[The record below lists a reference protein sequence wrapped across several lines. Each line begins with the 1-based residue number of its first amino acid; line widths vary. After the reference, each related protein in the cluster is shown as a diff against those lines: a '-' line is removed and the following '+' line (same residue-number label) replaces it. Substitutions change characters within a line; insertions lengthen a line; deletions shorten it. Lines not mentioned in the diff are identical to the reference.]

1 MNITD
6 ERSSEEFKYISDG
19 VPFED
24 EGDLYI
30 KLDRLVKDAK
40 DGSSYYNAVALE
52 SGALVFF
59 KDDYVVKMPNAE
71 VVIR

>member
-1 MNITD
+1 MNVTD
-6 ERSSEEFKYISDG
+6 ERSSEKFKYISDG

-24 EGDLYI
+24 DGDLYI
-30 KLDRLVKDAK
+30 KLNRLVKDTE
-40 DGSSYYNAVALE
+40 DNSHYNAVALE

-59 KDDYVVKMPNAE
+59 NDDYYVKLPNAE

>member
-6 ERSSEEFKYISDG
+6 ERSSEKFKYISDG

-24 EGDLYI
+24 EEILYI
-30 KLDRLVKDAK
+30 KLDRLVKDAE
-40 DGSSYYNAVALE
+40 DNSYYNAVALE

-59 KDDYVVKMPNAE
+59 NDDYDVKLPNAE
-71 VVIR
+71 VVIK